1 MKAGTTPL
9 DFPHKR
15 FPTRMGAPS
24 HLNMTKACIMK
35 KLQLIKK
42 PLGDQG
48 IVQQRTHYQ

>member
-24 HLNMTKACIMK
+24 HLDMTQACIMK
-35 KLQLIKK
+35 NLQLIKK
-42 PLGDQG
+42 PLGAQE